1 MNQKVKQRFQKY
13 LWLLNILKKLRYGHL
28 SGAGSGSGSGSG
40 CFRKS
45 DSDPDPVKIH
55 PDPQHWSA
63 AWSSMT
69 PGYVVATCK
78 KFRPRLEAVVRAG
91 GAHIEGLDV

>member
-1 MNQKVKQRFQKY
+1 
-13 LWLLNILKKLRYGHL
+13 LRYGHFL
-28 SGAGSGSGSGSG
+28 GPGSGSGSDSGSG
-40 CFRKS
+40 RFRKS
-45 DSDPDPVKIH
+45 DPDPDPVKIR

-69 PGYVVATCK
+69 PDYVVATCI

-91 GAHIEGLDV
+91 GAHIEGLEVLNNFCYYLFAEK